1 MSLPTQAAVMR
12 AVKAALEPARKM
24 GLTVS
29 GYKVSFVQGVP
40 CVDVT
45 LGAESPLPAPCKGT
59 AFPGFSMPSLS
70 TANRNEPFKAIAPSV
85 GCFRRVLKRVEWN

>member
-1 MSLPTQAAVMR
+1 MTLPTQAAVMR

-24 GLTVS
+24 GLTAS

-45 LGAESPLPAPCKGT
+45 LGAESPLPAPGKPEGINVQDFQE
-59 AFPGFSMPSLS
+59 ALRSRHAS
-70 TANRNEPFKAIAPSV
+70 
-85 GCFRRVLKRVEWN
+85 RRP

>member
-24 GLTVS
+24 GLPVA
-29 GYKVSFVQGVP
+29 GYKVTFSQGVP

-45 LGAESPLPAPCKGT
+45 LGAESPSPSPVK
-59 AFPGFSMPSLS
+59 PGGKHDVEALKE
-70 TANRNEPFKAIAPSV
+70 RQR
-85 GCFRRVLKRVEWN
+85 GCHARRP

>member
-1 MSLPTQAAVMR
+1 MAEWSQATIMR

-24 GLTVS
+24 GLPVA

-45 LGAESPLPAPCKGT
+45 LSPESAPA
-59 AFPGFSMPSLS
+59 
-70 TANRNEPFKAIAPSV
+70 APV
-85 GCFRRVLKRVEWN
+85 REAVDVQALKERIGRRHARRP

>member
-29 GYKVSFVQGVP
+29 GYKVSFSQGVP

-45 LGAESPLPAPCKGT
+45 LGAESSPPAPVQSGGNYVEEAT
-59 AFPGFSMPSLS
+59 A
-70 TANRNEPFKAIAPSV
+70 RI
-85 GCFRRVLKRVEWN
+85 RRAHERRS